1 MTTER
6 PLRRPKRAHAAA
18 GGRILAAGLSASA
31 ALALVGA
38 MAGPTPATPT
48 GAPAAPTVVVVRRTS
63 GSPASATAEPAP
75 AVTPTAAPP
84 VTTSQAS

>member
-48 GAPAAPTVVVVRRTS
+48 GAPAAPTVVRRTS